1 MIGKITVFLACI
13 VGASAFTKSTRAIST
28 TSLNAKSKSVP
39 FLEQPAKLDGSMA
52 GDVGFDPAG
61 FLDMKRFKY
70 TKGTD
75 GKMFAGWT
83 EDIDW
88 AENVVPEA
96 AMMWNDVDTRT
107 PVTTLQWMREAELK
121 HGRICMLAVL
131 GWIAVD
137 CGLRFPFEWA
147 KSIPSSVVAHDMAIQ
162 NGSMQA
168 LFMLVTLLEF
178 MSGAAIFEQAKGS
191 GRQPGDFAFD
201 PLNLSNTPEKLK
213 LNQQKEIKNARLAML
228 AFAGIVTQN
237 ALHPEVTFP
246 YVW

>member
-1 MIGKITVFLACI
+1 
-13 VGASAFTKSTRAIST
+13 
-28 TSLNAKSKSVP
+28 
-39 FLEQPAKLDGSMA
+39 
-52 GDVGFDPAG
+52 
-61 FLDMKRFKY
+61 
-70 TKGTD
+70 
-75 GKMFAGWT
+75 
-83 EDIDW
+83 
-88 AENVVPEA
+88 
-96 AMMWNDVDTRT
+96 
-107 PVTTLQWMREAELK
+107 
-121 HGRICMLAVL
+121 MLAVL

-147 KSIPSSVVAHDMAIQ
+147 QSIPSSVVAHDAAIQ
-162 NGSMQA
+162 NGSMLA